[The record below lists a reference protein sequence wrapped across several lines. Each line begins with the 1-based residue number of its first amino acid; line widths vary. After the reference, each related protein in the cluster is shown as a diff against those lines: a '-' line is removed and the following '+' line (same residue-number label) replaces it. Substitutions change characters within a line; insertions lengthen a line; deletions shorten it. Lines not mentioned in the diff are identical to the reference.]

1 MNVKCKIIK
10 TIFQRDDFRI
20 FACSLLEPNPEI
32 VLNPYAPSAN
42 HLLDRAFET
51 TASAQPG
58 SGNASQGNSK
68 LDRMIGLLEMLL
80 DSVDS
85 IDPNTYL
92 DGEMITQNSNKRN
105 AKVYARREI

>member
-1 MNVKCKIIK
+1 KGWA
-10 TIFQRDDFRI
+10 TGGEIFSQQLGWVGD
-20 FACSLLEPNPEI
+20 NPQHHEI
-32 VLNPYAPSAN
+32 VLNPYAPSAD

-92 DGEMITQNSNKRN
+92 DGEMITKNANKRN